1 MFFSNAANE
10 CNVYKNLSEADR
22 NVKAPYQ
29 PVTVKCDKKTLTDGW
44 YRFTGSAGNK
54 MPTTCIPSNKCG
66 THASGWLNGTNPTN
80 QDGAVSRT
88 VCFHWSKKC
97 CNWNTVIQV
106 RNCGAYFVYKL
117 VKPTAC
123 HLRYCG
129 IDWCVLQDGLAVVLN
144 RLEGNISLLWF
155 ISPAN
160 QHPISTI
167 KKKSPHTFAHLGNFS
182 KNESATFDNHKIL
195 LFWL

>member
-10 CNVYKNLSEADR
+10 CNVYKNLSAADR

-66 THASGWLNGTNPTN
+66 THASGWLNGTNPTI
-80 QDGAVSRT
+80 QDGAVSRK
-88 VCFHWSKKC
+88 VCFHWLKNC

-106 RNCGAYFVYKL
+106 RNCGAYFVYEL

-129 IDWCVLQDGLAVVLN
+129 ID
-144 RLEGNISLLWF
+144 
-155 ISPAN
+155 
-160 QHPISTI
+160 
-167 KKKSPHTFAHLGNFS
+167 
-182 KNESATFDNHKIL
+182 
-195 LFWL
+195 

>member
-129 IDWCVLQDGLAVVLN
+129 ID
-144 RLEGNISLLWF
+144 
-155 ISPAN
+155 
-160 QHPISTI
+160 
-167 KKKSPHTFAHLGNFS
+167 
-182 KNESATFDNHKIL
+182 
-195 LFWL
+195 